1 MTYNIFSFCQQS
13 LFKLLE
19 HEKVNI
25 SCFYFY
31 LFLYHLEKDEIID
44 SFGNLGD
51 FFSIIE
57 IPKQLFEVLP
67 TLVYVLCPQ
76 WQDKIDERKML

>member
-1 MTYNIFSFCQQS
+1 MKKLTFLAFISIYFYAILKKMKS
-13 LFKLLE
+13 LILLE
-19 HEKVNI
+19 TW
-25 SCFYFY
+25 
-31 LFLYHLEKDEIID
+31 
-44 SFGNLGD
+44 D

-67 TLVYVLCPQ
+67 ALVYVLCPQ